1 MSDPAPDYFY
11 IYRILKI
18 QAKLVTLLSRG
29 FRAMGPGGG
38 FGPGKLKFDEE
49 EAKPDISKALLL
61 RIVKYFAPYW
71 KQTLLVMT
79 VLCISA
85 VLGLLPPILIQQII
99 DRALP
104 DKNLQLLF
112 LLVAASLATTV
123 VSGLLGVLQNYL
135 NSFISQNIVHD
146 MKNQM
151 YRHLQSMPL
160 QFYSGVKQGE
170 VITRMTSD
178 IAGIQGVFNSTIVN
192 CASNLFILI
201 STAVTLFIM
210 NWKLALLGILVIP
223 LFIVP
228 TRKMGNVRW
237 KLAKETQEKISEQNQ
252 IIEETLSL
260 SGYMLMKLFTR
271 EDTALASF
279 QTVNAQATRL
289 QIRESMAGRWFM
301 LVLTTFTSIGPMLIY
316 LYGGYLFIQG
326 ELSIGAIITFVALL
340 SRLYLP
346 VMQMTNLYVDV
357 NRSVALFERIFDYFD
372 MDPLIVDAKLA
383 LPSRVEGQDIVF
395 EQVNFAYA
403 PDKPALSGIS
413 FTAAAGSLT
422 ALVGPSGAGKTTIT
436 NLIPRLYELDSG
448 VIRIGGKDIREFT
461 LHSLRSQIGLVTQDT
476 YLFNGTIRENLL
488 YANAEAT
495 EAELTAA
502 CEAAYIH
509 DFILK
514 LPEGY
519 NTVVGNRGIKLSGGE
534 KQRMS
539 IARVLL
545 KNPPII
551 IMDEATSSLDTV
563 SEYYIQQAM
572 HELLRGKT
580 SMVIAHRLSTIMA
593 ADNILVVQD
602 GRIVESGPHASLLAE
617 NGVYR
622 DLYNKQ
628 FQREDS

>member
-1 MSDPAPDYFY
+1 
-11 IYRILKI
+11 
-18 QAKLVTLLSRG
+18 
-29 FRAMGPGGG
+29 MGRG
-38 FGPGKLKFDEE
+38 FGPMGFGGPGHGKLKFDDD
-49 EAKPDISKALLL
+49 EAKPDISKTLLL
-61 RIVKYFAPYW
+61 RIVKYFLPYW
-71 KQTLLVMT
+71 KQTLLVMI
-79 VLCISA
+79 VLCITA
-85 VLGLLPPILIQQII
+85 VLGLLPPILIQHII

-104 DKNLQLLF
+104 DKNLR
-112 LLVAASLATTV
+112 LLVLLVLASLGTTV

-151 YRHLQSMPL
+151 YRHLQGMPL
-160 QFYSGVKQGE
+160 QFFSGVKQGE

-192 CASNLFILI
+192 FASNLFILTT
-201 STAVTLFIM
+201 TAATLFIM
-210 NWKLALLGILVIP
+210 NWKLALLGILVVP
-223 LFIVP
+223 LFIMP

-252 IIEETLSL
+252 IIQETLSL
-260 SGYMLMKLFTR
+260 SGYMLMKLFTK
-271 EDTALASF
+271 EDTELAGF
-279 QTVNAQATRL
+279 RTVNAQATRL

-326 ELSIGAIITFVALL
+326 ELTVGAIITFVALL
-340 SRLYLP
+340 GRLYGP

-357 NRSVALFERIFDYFD
+357 NRSVALFKRIFDYFD
-372 MDPLIVDAKLA
+372 MDPLIVDSPLA
-383 LPSRVEGQDIVF
+383 LPSSADGQNIVF
-395 EQVNFAYA
+395 ENVNFAYQ
-403 PDKPALSGIS
+403 PGKTALQGIS

-436 NLIPRLYELDSG
+436 TLIPRLYELDSG
-448 VIRIGGKDIREFT
+448 VISIGGKDIREFT

-476 YLFNGTIRENLL
+476 YLFNGTIQENLL
-488 YANAEAT
+488 YASASAT
-495 EAELTAA
+495 EAEMIAA

-509 DFILK
+509 DFIMK

-519 NTVVGNRGIKLSGGE
+519 STVVGNRGIKLSGGE
-534 KQRMS
+534 KQRIS

-563 SEYYIQQAM
+563 SEFYIQQAM
-572 HELLRGKT
+572 HQLLLGKT
-580 SMVIAHRLSTIMA
+580 SIVIAHRLSTIMA
-593 ADNILVVQD
+593 ADTILVVQD
-602 GRIVESGPHASLLAE
+602 GAIVESGQHASLLAD

-628 FQREDS
+628 FQASESAT

>member
-1 MSDPAPDYFY
+1 
-11 IYRILKI
+11 
-18 QAKLVTLLSRG
+18 
-29 FRAMGPGGG
+29 MGRG
-38 FGPGKLKFDEE
+38 FGPMGFGGPGHGKLKFDDD
-49 EAKPDISKALLL
+49 EAKPDISKTLLL
-61 RIVKYFAPYW
+61 RIVKYFLPYW
-71 KQTLLVMT
+71 KQTLLVMI
-79 VLCISA
+79 VLCITA
-85 VLGLLPPILIQQII
+85 VLGLLPPILIQHII

-104 DKNLQLLF
+104 DKNLR
-112 LLVAASLATTV
+112 LLVLLVLASLGTTV

-151 YRHLQSMPL
+151 YRHLQGMPL
-160 QFYSGVKQGE
+160 QFFSGVKQGE

-192 CASNLFILI
+192 FASNLFILTT
-201 STAVTLFIM
+201 TAVTLFIM
-210 NWKLALLGILVIP
+210 NWKLALLGILVVP
-223 LFIVP
+223 LFIMP

-252 IIEETLSL
+252 IIQETLSL
-260 SGYMLMKLFTR
+260 SGYMLMKLFTK
-271 EDTALASF
+271 EDNELASF
-279 QTVNAQATRL
+279 RTVNAQATRL

-326 ELSIGAIITFVALL
+326 ELTVGAIITFVALL
-340 SRLYLP
+340 GRLYGP

-372 MDPLIVDAKLA
+372 MDPLIVDSPLA
-383 LPSRVEGQDIVF
+383 LPSSADGQDIVF
-395 EQVNFAYA
+395 DKVNFAYQ
-403 PDKPALSGIS
+403 PGKPALREIS

-476 YLFNGTIRENLL
+476 YLFNGTIQENLL
-488 YANAEAT
+488 YASAGAT
-495 EAELTAA
+495 ESEMIAA

-509 DFILK
+509 DFIMK

-534 KQRMS
+534 KQRIS

-563 SEYYIQQAM
+563 SEFYIQQAM
-572 HELLRGKT
+572 HQLLLGKT
-580 SMVIAHRLSTIMA
+580 SIVIAHRLSTIMA
-593 ADNILVVQD
+593 ADTILVVQD
-602 GRIVESGPHASLLAE
+602 GAIVESGQHASLLAD

-628 FQREDS
+628 FQASESAT

>member
-1 MSDPAPDYFY
+1 M
-11 IYRILKI
+11 
-18 QAKLVTLLSRG
+18 SRG
-29 FRAMGPGGG
+29 FGPMGFGGPGH
-38 FGPGKLKFDEE
+38 GKLKFDDD
-49 EAKPDISKALLL
+49 EAQPEISKALLL
-61 RIVKYFAPYW
+61 RIIRYFLPYW
-71 KQTLLVMT
+71 KMTLLVML
-79 VLCISA
+79 VLGISA

-104 DKNLQLLF
+104 DKNLQLLV
-112 LLVAASLATTV
+112 LLVLASLATTV

-160 QFYSGVKQGE
+160 SFFSGVRQGE

-178 IAGIQGVFNSTIVN
+178 ISGIQGVFNSTIVN
-192 CASNLFILI
+192 FASNLFILV
-201 STAVTLFIM
+201 STAATLFFM
-210 NWKLALLGILVIP
+210 NWKLALLGVLVIP

-252 IIEETLSL
+252 IIQETLSL

-271 EDTALASF
+271 EEAELSAF
-279 QTVNAQATRL
+279 RTVNAQATRL

-301 LVLTTFTSIGPMLIY
+301 MVLTTFTSIGPLLIY

-326 ELSIGAIITFVALL
+326 ELTIGAIITFVALL
-340 SRLYLP
+340 GRLYGP
-346 VMQMTNLYVDV
+346 VLQMTNLYVDV
-357 NRSVALFERIFDYFD
+357 KRSVALFERIFDYFD
-372 MDPLIVDAKLA
+372 MDPLITDQPLA
-383 LPSRVEGQDIVF
+383 LPGNADGADIVF
-395 EQVNFAYA
+395 DHAEFAYQ
-403 PDKPALSGIS
+403 PGKPALRGIS

-448 VIRIGGKDIREFT
+448 AIRIGGTDIREFT
-461 LHSLRSQIGLVTQDT
+461 LQSLRSQIGLVTQDT
-476 YLFNGTIRENLL
+476 YLFNGTIRDNLL
-488 YANAEAT
+488 YASAGAT
-495 EAELTAA
+495 EPEIIAA

-509 DFILK
+509 DFIMK
-514 LPEGY
+514 LPDGY
-519 NTVVGNRGIKLSGGE
+519 DTMVGNRGIKLSGGE
-534 KQRMS
+534 KQRIS

-545 KNPPII
+545 KNPPVI

-572 HELLRGKT
+572 HKLLQGKT
-580 SMVIAHRLSTIMA
+580 SIVIAHRLSTIMA
-593 ADNILVVQD
+593 ADTILVIQD
-602 GRIVESGPHASLLAE
+602 GAIVESGPHESLLAE
-617 NGVYR
+617 HGVYR

-628 FQREDS
+628 FLANGPAT

>member
-1 MSDPAPDYFY
+1 M
-11 IYRILKI
+11 
-18 QAKLVTLLSRG
+18 SRG
-29 FRAMGPGGG
+29 IRPMGPGGSG
-38 FGPGKLKFDEE
+38 FGKLKFNDD
-49 EAKPDISKALLL
+49 EAKPNLSKALLL
-61 RIVKYFAPYW
+61 RIVKYFLPYW
-71 KQTLLVMT
+71 KQTVLVML

-85 VLGLLPPILIQQII
+85 VLGLLPPLLIQQII

-104 DKNLQLLF
+104 GKNLQLLV

-151 YRHLQSMPL
+151 YRHLQGMPL
-160 QFYSGVKQGE
+160 QFFSGVKQGE

-192 CASNLFILI
+192 FASNLFILI
-201 STAVTLFIM
+201 STAATLFIM
-210 NWKLALLGILVIP
+210 NWKLALLGILVVP
-223 LFIVP
+223 LFIMP
-228 TRKMGNVRW
+228 TRKMGNLRW

-271 EDTALASF
+271 EDTELAGF
-279 QTVNAQATRL
+279 KTVNAQATRL

-326 ELSIGAIITFVALL
+326 ELTVGAIITFVALL
-340 SRLYLP
+340 GRLYSP

-372 MDPLIVDAKLA
+372 MDPLIVDTPLA
-383 LPSRVEGQDIVF
+383 LPESADGEDIVF
-395 EQVNFAYA
+395 EQVDFSYH
-403 PDKPALSGIS
+403 PDKPALRGIS

-436 NLIPRLYELDSG
+436 NLIPRLYELQAG

-488 YANAEAT
+488 YANAGAT
-495 EAELTAA
+495 EAELIAA

-509 DFILK
+509 DFIMK

-519 NTVVGNRGIKLSGGE
+519 GTVVGNRGIKLSGGE
-534 KQRMS
+534 KQRIS

-545 KNPPII
+545 KNPPVI

-580 SMVIAHRLSTIMA
+580 SIVIAHRLSTIRA
-593 ADNILVVQD
+593 ADTILVVQD
-602 GRIVESGPHASLLAE
+602 GMIAESGQHDTLLAQD
-617 NGVYR
+617 GLYR

-628 FQREDS
+628 FQARESEF

>member
-1 MSDPAPDYFY
+1 
-11 IYRILKI
+11 
-18 QAKLVTLLSRG
+18 
-29 FRAMGPGGG
+29 MGRG
-38 FGPGKLKFDEE
+38 FGPMGFGGPGHGKLKFDDD
-49 EAKPDISKALLL
+49 EAKPDISKTLLL
-61 RIVKYFAPYW
+61 RIVKYFLPYW
-71 KQTLLVMT
+71 KQTLLVMI
-79 VLCISA
+79 VLCITA
-85 VLGLLPPILIQQII
+85 VLGLLPPILIQHII

-104 DKNLQLLF
+104 DKNLR
-112 LLVAASLATTV
+112 LLVLLVLASLGTTV

-151 YRHLQSMPL
+151 YRHLQGMPL
-160 QFYSGVKQGE
+160 QFFSGVKQGE

-192 CASNLFILI
+192 FASNLFILTT
-201 STAVTLFIM
+201 TAATLFIM
-210 NWKLALLGILVIP
+210 NWKLALLGILVVP
-223 LFIVP
+223 LFIMP

-252 IIEETLSL
+252 IIQETLSL
-260 SGYMLMKLFTR
+260 SGYMLMKLFTK
-271 EDTALASF
+271 EDTELASF
-279 QTVNAQATRL
+279 RTVNAQATRL

-326 ELSIGAIITFVALL
+326 ELTVGAIITFVALL
-340 SRLYLP
+340 GRLYGP

-372 MDPLIVDAKLA
+372 MDPLIVDSPLA
-383 LPSRVEGQDIVF
+383 LPSSADGQDIVF
-395 EQVNFAYA
+395 DKVNFAYQ
-403 PDKPALSGIS
+403 PGKPALREIS

-476 YLFNGTIRENLL
+476 YLFNGTIQENLL
-488 YANAEAT
+488 YASASAT
-495 EAELTAA
+495 EAEMIAA

-509 DFILK
+509 DFIMK

-534 KQRMS
+534 KQRIS

-563 SEYYIQQAM
+563 SEFYIQQAM
-572 HELLRGKT
+572 HQLLLGKT
-580 SMVIAHRLSTIMA
+580 SIVIAHRLSTIMA
-593 ADNILVVQD
+593 ADTILVVQD
-602 GRIVESGPHASLLAE
+602 GAIVEYGQHASLLAD

-628 FQREDS
+628 FQASESAT

>member
-1 MSDPAPDYFY
+1 M
-11 IYRILKI
+11 
-18 QAKLVTLLSRG
+18 G
-29 FRAMGPGGG
+29 FGGPGH
-38 FGPGKLKFDEE
+38 GKLKFDDD
-49 EAKPDISKALLL
+49 EAKPDISKTLLL
-61 RIVKYFAPYW
+61 RIVKYFLPYW
-71 KQTLLVMT
+71 KQTLLVMI
-79 VLCISA
+79 VLCITA
-85 VLGLLPPILIQQII
+85 VLGLLPPILIQHII

-104 DKNLQLLF
+104 DKNLR
-112 LLVAASLATTV
+112 LLVLLVLASLGTTV

-151 YRHLQSMPL
+151 YRHLQGMPL
-160 QFYSGVKQGE
+160 QFFSGVKQGE

-192 CASNLFILI
+192 FASNLFILTT
-201 STAVTLFIM
+201 TAVTLFIM
-210 NWKLALLGILVIP
+210 NWKLALLGILVVP
-223 LFIVP
+223 LFIMP

-252 IIEETLSL
+252 IIQETLSL
-260 SGYMLMKLFTR
+260 SGYMLMKLFTK
-271 EDTALASF
+271 EDNELASF
-279 QTVNAQATRL
+279 RTVNAQATRL

-326 ELSIGAIITFVALL
+326 ELTVGAIITFVALL
-340 SRLYLP
+340 GRLYGP

-372 MDPLIVDAKLA
+372 MDPLIVDSPLA
-383 LPSRVEGQDIVF
+383 LPSSADGQDIVF
-395 EQVNFAYA
+395 DKVNFAYQ
-403 PDKPALSGIS
+403 PGKPALREIS

-476 YLFNGTIRENLL
+476 YLFNGTIQENLL
-488 YANAEAT
+488 YASAGAT
-495 EAELTAA
+495 ESEMIAA

-509 DFILK
+509 DFIMK

-534 KQRMS
+534 KQRIS

-563 SEYYIQQAM
+563 SEFYIQQAM
-572 HELLRGKT
+572 HQLLLGKT
-580 SMVIAHRLSTIMA
+580 SIVIAHRLSTIMA
-593 ADNILVVQD
+593 ADTILVVQD
-602 GRIVESGPHASLLAE
+602 GAIVESGQHASLLAD

-628 FQREDS
+628 FQASESAT

>member
-1 MSDPAPDYFY
+1 M
-11 IYRILKI
+11 
-18 QAKLVTLLSRG
+18 G
-29 FRAMGPGGG
+29 FGGPGH
-38 FGPGKLKFDEE
+38 GKLKFDDD

-61 RIVKYFAPYW
+61 RIIQYFLPYW
-71 KQTLLVMT
+71 KQTLLVMI
-79 VLCISA
+79 VLIISA
-85 VLGLLPPILIQQII
+85 VLGLLPPILIQHII

-104 DKNLQLLF
+104 DKNLQLLA
-112 LLVAASLATTV
+112 LLVLASLGTTV
-123 VSGLLGVLQNYL
+123 LSGLLGVLQNYL

-151 YRHLQSMPL
+151 YRHLQGMPL
-160 QFYSGVKQGE
+160 QFFSNVKQGE

-192 CASNLFILI
+192 FASNLFILA
-201 STAVTLFIM
+201 STAATLFIM
-210 NWKLALLGILVIP
+210 NWKLALLGIVVIP

-228 TRKMGNVRW
+228 TRKMGNMRW
-237 KLAKETQEKISEQNQ
+237 KLAKETQEKVSEQNQ
-252 IIEETLSL
+252 IIQETLSI
-260 SGYMLMKLFTR
+260 SGYMLMKLFTK
-271 EDTALASF
+271 EDSELANF
-279 QTVNAQATRL
+279 RTVNAQATRL

-301 LVLTTFTSIGPMLIY
+301 MVLTTFTSIGPMLIY

-326 ELSIGAIITFVALL
+326 ELTIGAIITFVALL
-340 SRLYLP
+340 GRLYGP

-357 NRSVALFERIFDYFD
+357 NRSAALFERIFDYFD
-372 MDPLIVDAKLA
+372 MDPLIADKPEAQPGSA
-383 LPSRVEGQDIVF
+383 EGADIVF
-395 EQVNFAYA
+395 ENVNFAYQ
-403 PDKPALSGIS
+403 PDKPALLGIA

-476 YLFNGTIRENLL
+476 YLFNGTIKDNLL
-488 YANAEAT
+488 YANAAAT
-495 EAELTAA
+495 EAQMTAA

-509 DFILK
+509 EFIMT

-534 KQRMS
+534 KQRIS

-545 KNPPII
+545 KNPPVI

-572 HELLRGKT
+572 HQLLLGKT
-580 SMVIAHRLSTIMA
+580 SIVIAHRLSTIMA
-593 ADNILVVQD
+593 ADNILVIKD
-602 GRIVESGPHASLLAE
+602 GTIVESGQHESLLEAG
-617 NGVYR
+617 GVYR

-628 FQREDS
+628 FQPKAPVT

>member
-1 MSDPAPDYFY
+1 
-11 IYRILKI
+11 
-18 QAKLVTLLSRG
+18 
-29 FRAMGPGGG
+29 MGPGGSG
-38 FGPGKLKFDEE
+38 FGKLKFNDD
-49 EAKPDISKALLL
+49 EAKPNLSKALLL
-61 RIVKYFAPYW
+61 RIVKYFLPYW
-71 KQTLLVMT
+71 KQTVLVML

-85 VLGLLPPILIQQII
+85 VLGLLPPLLIQQII

-104 DKNLQLLF
+104 GKNLQLLV

-151 YRHLQSMPL
+151 YRHLQGMPL
-160 QFYSGVKQGE
+160 QFFSGVKQGE

-192 CASNLFILI
+192 FASNLFILI
-201 STAVTLFIM
+201 STAATLFIM
-210 NWKLALLGILVIP
+210 NWKLALLGILVVP
-223 LFIVP
+223 LFIMP
-228 TRKMGNVRW
+228 TRKMGNLRW

-271 EDTALASF
+271 EDTELAGF
-279 QTVNAQATRL
+279 KTVNAQATRL

-326 ELSIGAIITFVALL
+326 ELTVGAIITFVALL
-340 SRLYLP
+340 GRLYSP

-372 MDPLIVDAKLA
+372 MDPLIVDTPLA
-383 LPSRVEGQDIVF
+383 LPESADGEDIVF
-395 EQVNFAYA
+395 EQVDFSYH
-403 PDKPALSGIS
+403 PDKPALRGIS

-436 NLIPRLYELDSG
+436 NLIPRLYELQAG

-488 YANAEAT
+488 YANAGAT
-495 EAELTAA
+495 EAELIAA

-509 DFILK
+509 DFIMK

-519 NTVVGNRGIKLSGGE
+519 GTVVGNRGIKLSGGE
-534 KQRMS
+534 KQRIS

-545 KNPPII
+545 KNPPVI

-580 SMVIAHRLSTIMA
+580 SIVIAHRLSTIRA
-593 ADNILVVQD
+593 ADTILVVQD
-602 GRIVESGPHASLLAE
+602 GMIAESGQHDTLLAQD
-617 NGVYR
+617 GLYR

-628 FQREDS
+628 FQARESEF

>member
-1 MSDPAPDYFY
+1 M
-11 IYRILKI
+11 
-18 QAKLVTLLSRG
+18 G
-29 FRAMGPGGG
+29 FGGPGH
-38 FGPGKLKFDEE
+38 GKLKFDDD
-49 EAKPDISKALLL
+49 EAKPDISKTLLL
-61 RIVKYFAPYW
+61 RIVKYFLPYW
-71 KQTLLVMT
+71 KQTLLVMI
-79 VLCISA
+79 VLCITA
-85 VLGLLPPILIQQII
+85 VLGLLPPILIQHII

-104 DKNLQLLF
+104 DKNLR
-112 LLVAASLATTV
+112 LLVLLVLASLGTTV

-151 YRHLQSMPL
+151 YRHLQGMPL
-160 QFYSGVKQGE
+160 QFFSGVKQGE

-192 CASNLFILI
+192 FASNLFILTT
-201 STAVTLFIM
+201 TAATLFIM
-210 NWKLALLGILVIP
+210 NWKLALLGILVVP
-223 LFIVP
+223 LFIMP

-252 IIEETLSL
+252 IIQETLSL
-260 SGYMLMKLFTR
+260 SGYMLMKLFTK
-271 EDTALASF
+271 EDTELASF
-279 QTVNAQATRL
+279 RTVNAQATRL

-326 ELSIGAIITFVALL
+326 ELTVGAIITFVALL
-340 SRLYLP
+340 GRLYGP

-372 MDPLIVDAKLA
+372 MDPLIVDSPLA
-383 LPSRVEGQDIVF
+383 LPSSADGQDIVF
-395 EQVNFAYA
+395 DKVNFAYQ
-403 PDKPALSGIS
+403 PGKPALREIS

-476 YLFNGTIRENLL
+476 YLFNGTIQENLL
-488 YANAEAT
+488 YASASAT
-495 EAELTAA
+495 EAEMIAA

-509 DFILK
+509 DFIMK

-534 KQRMS
+534 KQRIS

-563 SEYYIQQAM
+563 SEFYIQQAM
-572 HELLRGKT
+572 HQLLLGKT
-580 SMVIAHRLSTIMA
+580 SIVIAHRLSTIMA
-593 ADNILVVQD
+593 ADTILVVQD
-602 GRIVESGPHASLLAE
+602 GAIVEYGQHASLLAD

-628 FQREDS
+628 FQASESAT

>member
-1 MSDPAPDYFY
+1 M
-11 IYRILKI
+11 
-18 QAKLVTLLSRG
+18 SRG
-29 FRAMGPGGG
+29 FGPMGFGGPGH
-38 FGPGKLKFDEE
+38 GKLKFDDD
-49 EAKPDISKALLL
+49 EAKPDISKTLLL
-61 RIVKYFAPYW
+61 RIVKYFLPYW
-71 KQTLLVMT
+71 KQTLLVMI
-79 VLCISA
+79 VLCITA
-85 VLGLLPPILIQQII
+85 VLGLLPPILIQHII

-104 DKNLQLLF
+104 DKNLR
-112 LLVAASLATTV
+112 LLVLLVLASLGTTV

-151 YRHLQSMPL
+151 YRHLQGMPL
-160 QFYSGVKQGE
+160 QFFSGVKQGE

-192 CASNLFILI
+192 FASNLFILTT
-201 STAVTLFIM
+201 TAATLFIM
-210 NWKLALLGILVIP
+210 NWKLALLGILVVP
-223 LFIVP
+223 LFIMP

-237 KLAKETQEKISEQNQ
+237 KLAKKTQEKISEQNQ
-252 IIEETLSL
+252 IIQETLSL
-260 SGYMLMKLFTR
+260 SGYMLMKLFTK
-271 EDTALASF
+271 EDNELASF
-279 QTVNAQATRL
+279 RTVNAQATRL

-326 ELSIGAIITFVALL
+326 ELTVGAIITFVALL
-340 SRLYLP
+340 GRLYGP

-372 MDPLIVDAKLA
+372 MDPLIVDSPLA
-383 LPSRVEGQDIVF
+383 LPSSADGQDIVF
-395 EQVNFAYA
+395 DKVNFAYQ
-403 PDKPALSGIS
+403 PGKPALREIS

-476 YLFNGTIRENLL
+476 YLFNGTIQENLL
-488 YANAEAT
+488 YASAGAT
-495 EAELTAA
+495 ESEMIAA

-509 DFILK
+509 DFIMK

-534 KQRMS
+534 KQRIS

-563 SEYYIQQAM
+563 SEFYIQQAM
-572 HELLRGKT
+572 HQLLLGKT
-580 SMVIAHRLSTIMA
+580 SIVIAHRLSTIMA
-593 ADNILVVQD
+593 ADTILVVQD
-602 GRIVESGPHASLLAE
+602 GAIVESGQHASLLAD

-628 FQREDS
+628 FQASESAT

>member
-1 MSDPAPDYFY
+1 M
-11 IYRILKI
+11 
-18 QAKLVTLLSRG
+18 G
-29 FRAMGPGGG
+29 FGGPGH
-38 FGPGKLKFDEE
+38 GKLKFDDD
-49 EAKPDISKALLL
+49 EAKPDISKTLLL
-61 RIVKYFAPYW
+61 RIVKYFLPYW
-71 KQTLLVMT
+71 KQTLLVMI
-79 VLCISA
+79 VLCITA
-85 VLGLLPPILIQQII
+85 VLGLLPPILIQHII

-104 DKNLQLLF
+104 DKNLR
-112 LLVAASLATTV
+112 LLVLLVLASLGTTV

-151 YRHLQSMPL
+151 YRHLQGMPL
-160 QFYSGVKQGE
+160 QFFSGVKQGE

-192 CASNLFILI
+192 FASNLFILTT
-201 STAVTLFIM
+201 TAATLFIM
-210 NWKLALLGILVIP
+210 NWKLALLGILVVP
-223 LFIVP
+223 LFIMP

-252 IIEETLSL
+252 IIQETLSL
-260 SGYMLMKLFTR
+260 SGYMLMKLFTK
-271 EDTALASF
+271 EDNELASF
-279 QTVNAQATRL
+279 RTVNAQATRL

-326 ELSIGAIITFVALL
+326 ELTVGAIITFVALL
-340 SRLYLP
+340 GRLYGP

-372 MDPLIVDAKLA
+372 MDPLIVDSPLA
-383 LPSRVEGQDIVF
+383 LPSSADGQDIVF
-395 EQVNFAYA
+395 DKVNFAYQ
-403 PDKPALSGIS
+403 PGKPALREIS

-476 YLFNGTIRENLL
+476 YLFNGTIQENLF
-488 YANAEAT
+488 YASAGAT
-495 EAELTAA
+495 ESEMIAA

-509 DFILK
+509 DFIMK

-534 KQRMS
+534 KQRIS

-563 SEYYIQQAM
+563 SEFYIQQAM
-572 HELLRGKT
+572 HQLLLGKT
-580 SMVIAHRLSTIMA
+580 SIVIAHRLSTIMA
-593 ADNILVVQD
+593 ADTILVVQD
-602 GRIVESGPHASLLAE
+602 GAIVESGQHASLLAD

-628 FQREDS
+628 FQASESAT

>member
-1 MSDPAPDYFY
+1 M
-11 IYRILKI
+11 
-18 QAKLVTLLSRG
+18 G
-29 FRAMGPGGG
+29 FGGPGH
-38 FGPGKLKFDEE
+38 GKLKFDDD
-49 EAKPDISKALLL
+49 EAKPDISKTLLL
-61 RIVKYFAPYW
+61 RIVKYFLPYW
-71 KQTLLVMT
+71 KQTLLVMI

-85 VLGLLPPILIQQII
+85 VLGLLPPILIQHII

-104 DKNLQLLF
+104 DKNLR
-112 LLVAASLATTV
+112 LLVLLVLASLGTTI

-151 YRHLQSMPL
+151 YRHLQGMPL
-160 QFYSGVKQGE
+160 QFFSGVKQGE

-192 CASNLFILI
+192 FASNLFILTT
-201 STAVTLFIM
+201 TAATLFIM
-210 NWKLALLGILVIP
+210 NWKLALLGILVVP
-223 LFIVP
+223 LFIMP

-252 IIEETLSL
+252 IIQETLSL
-260 SGYMLMKLFTR
+260 SGYMLMKLFTK
-271 EDTALASF
+271 EDTELASF
-279 QTVNAQATRL
+279 RTVNAQATRL

-326 ELSIGAIITFVALL
+326 ELTVGAIITFVALL
-340 SRLYLP
+340 GRLYGP

-372 MDPLIVDAKLA
+372 MDPLIVDSPLA
-383 LPSRVEGQDIVF
+383 LPSSADGQDIVF
-395 EQVNFAYA
+395 EKVNFAYQ
-403 PDKPALSGIS
+403 PGKPALREIS

-476 YLFNGTIRENLL
+476 YLFNGTIQENLL
-488 YANAEAT
+488 YASASAT
-495 EAELTAA
+495 EAEMIAA

-509 DFILK
+509 DFIMK

-534 KQRMS
+534 KQRIS

-563 SEYYIQQAM
+563 SEFYIQQAM
-572 HELLRGKT
+572 HQLLLGKT
-580 SMVIAHRLSTIMA
+580 SIVIAHRLSTIMA
-593 ADNILVVQD
+593 ADTILVVQD
-602 GRIVESGPHASLLAE
+602 GAIVESGQHASLLAD

-628 FQREDS
+628 FQATESAT

>member
-1 MSDPAPDYFY
+1 M
-11 IYRILKI
+11 
-18 QAKLVTLLSRG
+18 G
-29 FRAMGPGGG
+29 FGGPGH
-38 FGPGKLKFDEE
+38 GKLKFDDD
-49 EAKPDISKALLL
+49 EAKPDISKTLLL
-61 RIVKYFAPYW
+61 RIVKYFLPYW
-71 KQTLLVMT
+71 KQTLLVMI
-79 VLCISA
+79 VLCITA
-85 VLGLLPPILIQQII
+85 VLGLLPPILIQHII

-104 DKNLQLLF
+104 DKNLR
-112 LLVAASLATTV
+112 LLVLLVLASLGTTV

-151 YRHLQSMPL
+151 YRHLQGMPL
-160 QFYSGVKQGE
+160 QFFSGVKQGE

-192 CASNLFILI
+192 FASNLFILTT
-201 STAVTLFIM
+201 TAATLFIM
-210 NWKLALLGILVIP
+210 NWKLALLGILVVP
-223 LFIVP
+223 LFIMP

-252 IIEETLSL
+252 IIQETLSL
-260 SGYMLMKLFTR
+260 SGYMLMKLFTK
-271 EDTALASF
+271 EDTELASF
-279 QTVNAQATRL
+279 RTVNAQATRL

-326 ELSIGAIITFVALL
+326 ELTVGAIITFVALL
-340 SRLYLP
+340 GRLYGP

-372 MDPLIVDAKLA
+372 MDPLIVDSPLA
-383 LPSRVEGQDIVF
+383 LPSSADGQDIVF
-395 EQVNFAYA
+395 DKVNFAYQ
-403 PDKPALSGIS
+403 PGKPALREIS

-476 YLFNGTIRENLL
+476 YLFNGTIQENLL
-488 YANAEAT
+488 YASASAT
-495 EAELTAA
+495 EAEMIAA

-509 DFILK
+509 DFIMK

-534 KQRMS
+534 KQRIS

-563 SEYYIQQAM
+563 SEFYIQQAM
-572 HELLRGKT
+572 HQLLLGKT
-580 SMVIAHRLSTIMA
+580 SIVIAHRLSTIMA
-593 ADNILVVQD
+593 ADTILVVQD
-602 GRIVESGPHASLLAE
+602 GAIVEYGQHASLLAD
-617 NGVYR
+617 NRVYR

-628 FQREDS
+628 FQASESAT

>member
-1 MSDPAPDYFY
+1 M
-11 IYRILKI
+11 
-18 QAKLVTLLSRG
+18 SRG
-29 FRAMGPGGG
+29 FGPMGFGGPGH
-38 FGPGKLKFDEE
+38 GKLKFDDD

-61 RIVKYFAPYW
+61 RIVKYFLPYW
-71 KQTLLVMT
+71 KQTLLVMI

-85 VLGLLPPILIQQII
+85 VLGLLPPILIQHII

-104 DKNLQLLF
+104 DKNLQLLV
-112 LLVAASLATTV
+112 LLVLASLGTTV
-123 VSGLLGVLQNYL
+123 VSGLLGVVQNYL

-151 YRHLQSMPL
+151 YRHLQGMPL
-160 QFYSGVKQGE
+160 QFFSGVKQGE

-192 CASNLFILI
+192 FASNLFILTT
-201 STAVTLFIM
+201 TAVTLFIM
-210 NWKLALLGILVIP
+210 NWKLALLGIVVVP
-223 LFIVP
+223 LFIMP

-252 IIEETLSL
+252 IIQETLSL
-260 SGYMLMKLFTR
+260 SGYMLMKLFTK
-271 EDTALASF
+271 EDTELTNF
-279 QTVNAQATRL
+279 RTVNAQATRL

-326 ELSIGAIITFVALL
+326 ELTVGAIITFVALL
-340 SRLYLP
+340 GRLYGP

-372 MDPLIVDAKLA
+372 MDPLIVDSPLA
-383 LPSRVEGQDIVF
+383 LPSSAEGQDIVF
-395 EQVNFAYA
+395 ENVNFAYQ
-403 PDKPALSGIS
+403 PDKPALQGIS

-436 NLIPRLYELDSG
+436 SLIPRLYELDSG

-476 YLFNGTIRENLL
+476 YLFNGTIKENLL
-488 YANAEAT
+488 YASAGAT
-495 EAELTAA
+495 EAEMIAA

-509 DFILK
+509 DFIMK

-519 NTVVGNRGIKLSGGE
+519 STVVGNRGIKLSGGE
-534 KQRMS
+534 KQRIS

-545 KNPPII
+545 KNPPVI

-563 SEYYIQQAM
+563 SEFYIQQAM
-572 HELLRGKT
+572 HQLLLGKT
-580 SMVIAHRLSTIMA
+580 SIVIAHRLSTIMA
-593 ADNILVVQD
+593 ADTILVVQD
-602 GRIVESGPHASLLAE
+602 GAIVESGQHDSLLAD
-617 NGVYR
+617 NGMYR

-628 FQREDS
+628 FQEKASAT

>member
-1 MSDPAPDYFY
+1 M
-11 IYRILKI
+11 
-18 QAKLVTLLSRG
+18 G
-29 FRAMGPGGG
+29 FGGPGH
-38 FGPGKLKFDEE
+38 GKLKFDDD
-49 EAKPDISKALLL
+49 EAKPDISKTLLL
-61 RIVKYFAPYW
+61 RIVKYFLPYW
-71 KQTLLVMT
+71 KPTLLVMI
-79 VLCISA
+79 VLCITA
-85 VLGLLPPILIQQII
+85 VLGLLPPILIQHII

-104 DKNLQLLF
+104 DKNLR
-112 LLVAASLATTV
+112 LLVLLVFASLGTTV

-151 YRHLQSMPL
+151 YRHLQGMPL
-160 QFYSGVKQGE
+160 QFFSGVKQGE

-192 CASNLFILI
+192 FASNLFILTT
-201 STAVTLFIM
+201 TAATLFIM
-210 NWKLALLGILVIP
+210 NWKLALLGILVVP
-223 LFIVP
+223 LFIMP

-252 IIEETLSL
+252 IIQETLSL
-260 SGYMLMKLFTR
+260 SGYMLMKLFTK
-271 EDTALASF
+271 EDTELASF
-279 QTVNAQATRL
+279 RTVNAQATRL

-326 ELSIGAIITFVALL
+326 ELTVGAIITFVALL
-340 SRLYLP
+340 GRLYGP

-372 MDPLIVDAKLA
+372 MDPLIVDSPLA
-383 LPSRVEGQDIVF
+383 LPSSADGQDIVF
-395 EQVNFAYA
+395 DKVNFAYQ
-403 PDKPALSGIS
+403 PGKPALREIS

-476 YLFNGTIRENLL
+476 YLFNGTIQENLL
-488 YANAEAT
+488 YASASAT
-495 EAELTAA
+495 EAEMIAA

-509 DFILK
+509 DFIMK

-519 NTVVGNRGIKLSGGE
+519 NTIVGNRGIKLSGGE
-534 KQRMS
+534 KQRIS

-563 SEYYIQQAM
+563 SEFYIQQAM
-572 HELLRGKT
+572 HQLLLGKT
-580 SMVIAHRLSTIMA
+580 SIVIAHRLSTIMA
-593 ADNILVVQD
+593 ADTILVVQD
-602 GRIVESGPHASLLAE
+602 GAIVEYGQHASLLAD

-628 FQREDS
+628 FQASESAT

>member
-1 MSDPAPDYFY
+1 M
-11 IYRILKI
+11 
-18 QAKLVTLLSRG
+18 G
-29 FRAMGPGGG
+29 FGGPGH
-38 FGPGKLKFDEE
+38 GKLKFDDD
-49 EAKPDISKALLL
+49 EAKPDISKTLLL
-61 RIVKYFAPYW
+61 RIVKYFLPYW
-71 KQTLLVMT
+71 KQTLLVMI
-79 VLCISA
+79 VLCITA
-85 VLGLLPPILIQQII
+85 VLGLLPPILIQHII

-104 DKNLQLLF
+104 DKNLR
-112 LLVAASLATTV
+112 LLVLLVLASLGTTV

-151 YRHLQSMPL
+151 YRHLQGMPL
-160 QFYSGVKQGE
+160 QFFSGVKQGE

-192 CASNLFILI
+192 FASNLFILTT
-201 STAVTLFIM
+201 TAATLFIM
-210 NWKLALLGILVIP
+210 NWKLALLGILVVP
-223 LFIVP
+223 LFIMP

-252 IIEETLSL
+252 IIQETLSL
-260 SGYMLMKLFTR
+260 SGYMLMKLFTK
-271 EDTALASF
+271 EDNELASF
-279 QTVNAQATRL
+279 RTVNAQATRL

-326 ELSIGAIITFVALL
+326 ELTVGAIITFVALL
-340 SRLYLP
+340 GRLYGP

-372 MDPLIVDAKLA
+372 MDPLIVDSPLA
-383 LPSRVEGQDIVF
+383 LPSSADGQDIVF
-395 EQVNFAYA
+395 DKVNFAYQ
-403 PDKPALSGIS
+403 PGKPALREIS

-476 YLFNGTIRENLL
+476 YLFNGTIQENLL
-488 YANAEAT
+488 YASAGAT
-495 EAELTAA
+495 ESEMIAA

-509 DFILK
+509 DFIMK

-534 KQRMS
+534 KQRIS

-563 SEYYIQQAM
+563 SEFYIQQAM
-572 HELLRGKT
+572 HQLLLGKT
-580 SMVIAHRLSTIMA
+580 SIVIAHRLSTIMA
-593 ADNILVVQD
+593 ADTILVVQD
-602 GRIVESGPHASLLAE
+602 GAIVESGQHASLLAD

-628 FQREDS
+628 FQASESAT